1 MTVTATE
8 TSNTVS
14 ILRIIKAPPER
25 VYRAFT
31 DPDAKI
37 RWEPPCGFI
46 GKVHE
51 WDLRVGGRYRMS
63 FTNFSTGTSHSFGGE
78 ILELVENAK
87 IVVSDAFDDP
97 NLMGTMRTSVT
108 MRPVA
113 NGTELKIEQTG
124 VPAAIPLEFCY
135 AGWHESMLQLA
146 QLVEPE
152 IPDAPTE

>member
-1 MTVTATE
+1 MTSTE
-8 TSNTVS
+8 ISNTVS

-31 DPDAKI
+31 EPDAKV
-37 RWEPPCGFI
+37 RWEPPFGFV
-46 GKVHE
+46 GKIHA

-78 ILELVENAK
+78 FLELIENER

-97 NLMGTMRTSVT
+97 NLKGTMRTS
-108 MRPVA
+108 MMIRPVI

-124 VPAAIPLEFCY
+124 IPSGIPLEFCY
-135 AGWHESMLQLA
+135 AGWQESLIQLA

-152 IPDAPTE
+152 IPDAPAD